1 MVQRISFSKNNYSLE
16 ELFISDAFELST
28 RIVEDNRGFF
38 INCFREGEDWINK
51 VWGKRTIKQINLSN
65 TSKKGTIR
73 GLHYQSE
80 HYSECKFIRCLKG
93 RVWDVVVDLRLNSPT
108 YLKWHSI
115 ELSSL
120 KNNAIII
127 PEGCAHGFQ
136 SLEDDSELLYI
147 HSNGW
152 EPSHEK
158 GVRWDDKKLNIHWPL
173 ELTLISDRDKN
184 LPTL

>member
-1 MVQRISFSKNNYSLE
+1 MKKTSLHEGDYSLE
-16 ELFISDAFELST
+16 KLLISGSFELST
-28 RIVEDNRGFF
+28 KIVKDQRGYFL
-38 INCFREGEDWINK
+38 NCFRQGEYW
-51 VWGKRTIKQINLSN
+51 VSEAWGNRDLHQINLSN

-80 HYSECKFIRCLKG
+80 PYSECKLIRCIKG
-93 RVWDVVVDLRLNSPT
+93 KVWDVLVDLRLNSPT
-108 YLKWHSI
+108 YLKWHAV

-147 HSNGW
+147 HSKGW
-152 EPSHEK
+152 KPSHEK
-158 GVRWDDKKLNIHWPL
+158 GIRWDDNKLKIKWPL
-173 ELTLISDRDKN
+173 DLTFISDRDKN
-184 LPTL
+184 LPIIY